1 MPGEGAPVW
10 VRGQGRA
17 QLAKILIVDDHAVN
31 REFLA
36 TVLKHGG
43 FAIVEALDGWS
54 ALELARAESP
64 DLIISDILMPSG
76 DGYELVQA
84 LRREPALADIPVIFY
99 TAHFNEREALSLA
112 RACGVRQVLTK
123 PADPEEVLS
132 VVQGLLAGETDAA
145 AAGAQ
150 GEVGERHYMRLVADK
165 LVKTADELEWTTSRL
180 MALIEMCLQISAERE
195 PSQLVKTVC
204 RWTRDLVAARHAVV
218 ALWEPGAAA
227 TSFVA
232 VSGLSD
238 EAAAA
243 VEAGLT
249 SSIPHPVP
257 LSATGPLRRSG
268 PVGDAD
274 DFGLPWAYPPV
285 GAMIV
290 VPVRSPT
297 RQYGWICATSRISGE
312 SFTADDERLLNI
324 FASYLG
330 RIFENHCLMS
340 ELSDRSRQLEVE
352 MARRSASQWRA
363 EMQGAV
369 TAALDQGTSVA
380 ECATAML
387 KAICTKGGF
396 ALGDL
401 WETVDAE
408 DHLAHLAT
416 WHRDLPAVEQ
426 FVQRTRG
433 LTFLRGH
440 GVPGRVWRAEAP
452 VWIPDVASE
461 QAFLHP
467 DSALAAGLRS
477 AVAFPVYMRGR
488 VSGVICLFADMVR
501 PPDADLM
508 DLFGTIGRQAGQLL
522 ERARLEERVR
532 LLGERCTLVRAIAAL
547 VGQADSRVGLFERVC
562 RTLMETGI
570 YAQAQICTMDPQ
582 GRIQVA
588 AASGPAPGDVSP
600 LVKVAFGT
608 REAAADNAHGLAGL
622 GAGAS
627 AAFPV
632 KLQGRVRAVLVLHAR
647 AAGYFSTAEIE
658 NTTLMTGSIA
668 LALDALDASEVY

>member
-1 MPGEGAPVW
+1 MW

-54 ALELARAESP
+54 AMELARAEHP

-132 VVQGLLAGETDAA
+132 VVQGLLAGESATTAT
-145 AAGAQ
+145 GAQ
-150 GEVGERHYMRLVADK
+150 GEVAERHYMRLVADK

-195 PSQLVKTVC
+195 PGQLVKTVS

-218 ALWEPGAAA
+218 ALWEPGATA

-297 RQYGWICATSRISGE
+297 RQYGWICATSRISGDAF
-312 SFTADDERLLNI
+312 SADDERLLNI

-369 TAALDQGTSVA
+369 TAAVDQGADVT
-380 ECATAML
+380 ECAVAML
-387 KAICTKGGF
+387 QAICTKGGF

-408 DHLAHLAT
+408 DHLVPMAT
-416 WHRDLPAVEQ
+416 WHRAHPGMEQ
-426 FVQRTRG
+426 FVEGTRA
-433 LTFLRGH
+433 LTFLRGQ

-452 VWIPDVASE
+452 IWIPNVE
-461 QAFLHP
+461 NEPAFRHTA
-467 DSALAAGLRS
+467 SALAAGLRS
-477 AVAFPVYMRGR
+477 AVAFPVRLRGR
-488 VSGVICLFADMVR
+488 VAGVICLFADMVR

-508 DLFGTIGRQAGQLL
+508 DLFGTIGAQAGQLL
-522 ERARLEERVR
+522 ERKRLEERVR
-532 LLGERCTLVRAIAAL
+532 LLSERCTLVRAIAAL
-547 VGQADSRVGLFERVC
+547 VGQAETRAGLFERVC
-562 RTLMETGI
+562 RILMESGI
-570 YAQAQICTMDPQ
+570 YAQAQICIMDPQ

-588 AASGPAPGDVSP
+588 AASGPAPGEVSP
-600 LVKVAFGT
+600 LAQLAFGT
-608 REAAADNAHGLAGL
+608 REAAADNAHGLEGL
-622 GAGAS
+622 GAGSS

-632 KLQGRVRAVLVLHAR
+632 MLQGRVRAVLVLHAR
-647 AAGYFSTAEIE
+647 TPGHFATAEIE
-658 NTTLMTGSIA
+658 NTNLITGSIA
-668 LALDALDASEVY
+668 LALDALGATDIH